1 MCFDEQVT
9 INGSESSRQQIA
21 ALRQCVI
28 QSLLIEMLRNRLFK
42 WGDRNSIK
50 VK

>member
-9 INGSESSRQQIA
+9 INGSESSRQQIT

-28 QSLLIEMLRNRLFK
+28 QSLFVKILRNRLFK
-42 WGDRNSIK
+42 WGDRNSIN